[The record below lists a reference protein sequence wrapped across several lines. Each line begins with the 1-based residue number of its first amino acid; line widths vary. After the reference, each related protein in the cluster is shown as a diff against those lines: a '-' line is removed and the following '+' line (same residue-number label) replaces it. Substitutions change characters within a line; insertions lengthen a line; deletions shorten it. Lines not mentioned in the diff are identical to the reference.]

1 MYLCVGGI
9 DLTYFYDFDIGFWKC
24 SDIYIFSI
32 WLIQFL
38 NVFVAFRIRV
48 FMFFSHFRL
57 VFCWIMETFIITMTK
72 YIVFLLFQSHRPI
85 GILIVIS
92 MHAVYYLHSTCV
104 SFCSNHFLRGRRGRD
119 RMVVGFTTTCAISIY
134 EH

>member
-1 MYLCVGGI
+1 MVFNATFNI
-9 DLTYFYDFDIGFWKC
+9 ISAISWK
-24 SDIYIFSI
+24 S
-32 WLIQFL
+32 
-38 NVFVAFRIRV
+38 V
-48 FMFFSHFRL
+48 
-57 VFCWIMETFIITMTK
+57 
-72 YIVFLLFQSHRPI
+72 LLMQEIAVPGPI

>member
-1 MYLCVGGI
+1 
-9 DLTYFYDFDIGFWKC
+9 
-24 SDIYIFSI
+24 
-32 WLIQFL
+32 
-38 NVFVAFRIRV
+38 
-48 FMFFSHFRL
+48 
-57 VFCWIMETFIITMTK
+57 METFIITMTK

-119 RMVVGFTTTCAISIY
+119 RMVVGFTTTCAHYFSYILEVRFIDAGNRSTRRKLRPTASPTLS
-134 EH
+134 HNVVSSTLRH